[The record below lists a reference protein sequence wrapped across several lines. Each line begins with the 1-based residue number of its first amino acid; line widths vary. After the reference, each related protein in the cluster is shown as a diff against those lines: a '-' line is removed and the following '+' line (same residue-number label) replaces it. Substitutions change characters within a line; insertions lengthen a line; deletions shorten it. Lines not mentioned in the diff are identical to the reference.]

1 MSQTNPFEIK
11 ISSINTGYQTFAS
24 WMAGSEP
31 WLTLDMDQQK
41 CLKAFEGPG
50 KEIYIIEKE
59 GSAAG
64 FVILQT
70 IGSFKGYIQTLF
82 IHPDFQ
88 GLGLGTALLEY
99 CEKRIAAFSPN
110 IFICVSEFNTGAI
123 KLYESYGFK
132 KVGRLENFVKE
143 GFAELLYRKSTGPL
157 NTFNAS

>member
-1 MSQTNPFEIK
+1 MLQPNPFEIN
-11 ISSINTGYQTFAS
+11 ISSIDTGYQTFAS

-31 WLTLDMDQQK
+31 WITLGMDQQK
-41 CLKAFEGPG
+41 CLKAFEGEG
-50 KEIYIIEKE
+50 KEIYIIEKD

-88 GLGLGTALLEY
+88 GVGLGTALLEY

-123 KLYESYGFK
+123 KLYESFGFR
-132 KVGRLENFVKE
+132 KVGVLENFVKE
-143 GFAELLYRKSTGPL
+143 GYAELLYRKSSGPL
-157 NTFNAS
+157 NTFIAS